1 MCNGNHHSLKWWSLE
16 VLTLL
21 SGLLPNPKL
30 ETSVLST
37 WYVCMQHFMITYF
50 MLNSSFVYSTDPH
63 ILFISLMISSLYFFI
78 PFGLVVVARLVQ
90 YSCFFLKTLETSHN
104 LCFLAMS
111 FKTTN
116 VKHSI
121 QATSFNTVSQLL
133 LYCVSL

>member
-1 MCNGNHHSLKWWSLE
+1 MHQSLKWWSFE
-16 VLTLL
+16 VLILL

-90 YSCFFLKTLETSHN
+90 YSYNGLLVGS
-104 LCFLAMS
+104 A
-111 FKTTN
+111 
-116 VKHSI
+116 I
-121 QATSFNTVSQLL
+121 QGTSF
-133 LYCVSL
+133 SLILGFTDYL